1 MRRAEQLFVHIR
13 DKGAGEIHSMIGAPL
28 VEEPFFDYK
37 RYATSLPSRRLGD
50 ENRKNL
56 GKAISGFAKS
66 EGVIIWG
73 VDCRHTKG
81 RRSNVHCFDHRPCCV
96 EICRR
101 RIGSFI
107 RRLIQSFGTSAN
119 VLPATAIC
127 MPTIAVTIS
136 YRIVPVLRN
145 AAQPTRRASDLL
157 IAVDLNQR
165 RRSSAMLYRGRR
177 HDHFR
182 RCQRRARLGH
192 PNG

>member
-1 MRRAEQLFVHIR
+1 
-13 DKGAGEIHSMIGAPL
+13 MIGAPL

-101 RIGSFI
+101 GIGRIGSVI

-119 VLPATAIC
+119 RLTGDCHLHADDRRYDFVQNSASLAQRGTADATRERPAH
-127 MPTIAVTIS
+127 
-136 YRIVPVLRN
+136 
-145 AAQPTRRASDLL
+145 
-157 IAVDLNQR
+157 
-165 RRSSAMLYRGRR
+165 RS
-177 HDHFR
+177 
-182 RCQRRARLGH
+182 
-192 PNG
+192 